1 MMNNTIHTESDEKII
16 GQIAEHY
23 KAILRLIGEDPEREG
38 LKKTPVRVAKSL
50 AYLTRGY
57 RQKMKAVVN
66 GAYFKSGTNHMVILK
81 DIELYSLCEHHM
93 LPFFGKC
100 AIGYI
105 SKGKVMGV
113 SKLARIVDM
122 FARRLQIQER
132 MTEEIANA
140 IMAETK
146 AEGVGVVIRAKHL
159 CMMMRGVAKQNS
171 EMVTSAVLGSFRSDE
186 RVRQEFLSLIK

>member
-1 MMNNTIHTESDEKII
+1 MAKNPKQPNEAKIAKLVR
-16 GQIAEHY
+16 QLLVE
-23 KAILRLIGEDPEREG
+23 LGEDPEREG
-38 LKKTPVRVAKSL
+38 LEKTPLRVAKSL
-50 AYLTRGY
+50 AFLTRGY
-57 RQKMKAVVN
+57 RQNLKAVVN
-66 GAYFKSGTNHMVILK
+66 GAYFTSGTNHMVILK

-93 LPFFGKC
+93 LPFYGKC

-105 SKGKVMGV
+105 SKGEVLGV

-140 IMAETK
+140 IMSEAN

-159 CMMMRGVAKQNS
+159 CMMMRGVEKQNS
-171 EMVTSAVLGSFRSDE
+171 EMTTSAVLGTFRTDE
-186 RVRQEFLSLIK
+186 KVRQEFLSLIS